1 MVLYLVLRYCSLFL
15 GMTLRV
21 ANTTRKK
28 GLPRPHPKTFN
39 NLGQGIDDYNNA
51 EIILLLVVRTT
62 EMRRLMGPCFPTGG
76 WFLRGRLNLIL
87 FVKLIAYLH
96 CCNSRRTHIDL

>member
-1 MVLYLVLRYCSLFL
+1 MLWFGTAILIVFSGGDPFE
-15 GMTLRV
+15 
-21 ANTTRKK
+21 K
-28 GLPRPHPKTFN
+28 GSPPDPHPKTFD

-87 FVKLIAYLH
+87 FVQLIALLH
-96 CCNSRRTHIDL
+96 CYNSHRTHVNINVTV